1 MKDAA
6 PCSVVV
12 VDHVENLLKET
23 EKGLKEECK
32 RRGVKAFLSFFLFFF
47 FISIQ
52 QSQSFFV
59 C

>member
-47 FISIQ
+47 FY
-52 QSQSFFV
+52 
-59 C
+59 